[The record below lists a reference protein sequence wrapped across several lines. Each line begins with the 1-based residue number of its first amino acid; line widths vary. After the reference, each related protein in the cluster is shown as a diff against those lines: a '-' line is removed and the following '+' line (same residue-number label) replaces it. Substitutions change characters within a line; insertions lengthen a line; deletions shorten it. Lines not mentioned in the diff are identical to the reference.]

1 MKKTISL
8 AVFIVLATF
17 NFSAMKAPDSPTKTI
32 INKMMAAIKS
42 HTGSQYTMRGSERLV
57 GKKDIR
63 VADIFTKVKVSPNSV
78 YLKMIT
84 DPNKGTELLY
94 RKGENSD
101 KVTVNAG
108 KFIPTVK
115 LNPLSNMLT
124 KDQHHT
130 LLSSGF
136 NIVSKI
142 VGDGVK
148 RSEAEGKFDE
158 VFKYAGD
165 VTWNNKSCYK
175 IVIEDPTWGYT
186 NYTAQKGE
194 NIYSI
199 ALKLLVP
206 EYCIM
211 ELNGLKNFEQD
222 LGGKTLKIFTS
233 FAKKTVLY
241 IDKSNHFP
249 VYQEMQDDKGVFEKY
264 EYFDL
269 KVSPA
274 FKADEF
280 TEKFSDYNF

>member
-1 MKKTISL
+1 MKKYILIASIIAVSSINYSL
-8 AVFIVLATF
+8 
-17 NFSAMKAPDSPTKTI
+17 MPAPESQTKTI
-32 INKMMAAIKS
+32 INKMMAAIKT
-42 HTGSQYTMRGSERLV
+42 HTGSQYTMRGTERLV
-57 GKKDIR
+57 GKKDLR
-63 VADIFTKVKVSPNSV
+63 VAEIFTKVKVNPNSV
-78 YLKMIT
+78 YLKMVT

-94 RKGENSD
+94 RKGENGD

-136 NIVSKI
+136 SIVTKI

-148 RSEAEGKFDE
+148 RSEAESKFDE

-165 VTWNNKSCYK
+165 VTWNKISCYK
-175 IVIEDPTWGYT
+175 IVIEDPTWSYT
-186 NYTAQKGE
+186 TYTAQKGE

-206 EYCIM
+206 EYSIM
-211 ELNGLKNFEQD
+211 ELNGLRNFEQD
-222 LGGKTLKIFTS
+222 LGGKTLKVFTS

-241 IDKSNHFP
+241 IDKSNNFP
-249 VYQEMQDDKGVFEKY
+249 VYQEMQDDKGIFEKY

-280 TEKFSDYNF
+280 SEKFSEYNF